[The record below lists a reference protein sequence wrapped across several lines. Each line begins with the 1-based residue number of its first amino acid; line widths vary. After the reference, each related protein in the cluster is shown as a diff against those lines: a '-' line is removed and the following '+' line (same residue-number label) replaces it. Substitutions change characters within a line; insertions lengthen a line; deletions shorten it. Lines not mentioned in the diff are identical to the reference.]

1 MNTHRE
7 GWRELLGEVGYP
19 KLLNDTY
26 QRTYFCFSEEINIKD
41 FNIKFESFI
50 DEFYKYDTFYS
61 KLLFI
66 THVYHSKQLFMFL
79 YFGGVVIIKIQ
90 IEDEKFGIQ

>member
-1 MNTHRE
+1 MKGHKNNRKQCKNDAKHCKMTRNN
-7 GWRELLGEVGYP
+7 GKTTQNNAMYP
-19 KLLNDTY
+19 PK
-26 QRTYFCFSEEINIKD
+26 IKD

-79 YFGGVVIIKIQ
+79 YFGGGGNNQ
-90 IEDEKFGIQ
+90 NTN

>member
-1 MNTHRE
+1 MQNVAK
-7 GWRELLGEVGYP
+7 WRETTR
-19 KLLNDTY
+19 KRRKTT
-26 QRTYFCFSEEINIKD
+26 QRTLPKIKD
-41 FNIKFESFI
+41 FDIKFESFI

-90 IEDEKFGIQ
+90 IEDEKFGIE